1 MKIIAVIPAA
11 GKGSRFGMPKVD
23 ASYNG
28 IAFSQMIINTLQEAG
43 IDDYVL
49 VRDIETPDMLAT
61 IRVGMQKALSG
72 QDRPDGWLIWP
83 VDHPTVKASTIRI
96 LVKVFEEK
104 ANSVIIPRNQDK
116 NGHPI
121 IIPGVMVIPDKTEP
135 MGLKGII
142 MQSGFPVQHLNVD
155 DVGIL
160 FNFNTP
166 EDVQYV

>member
-11 GKGSRFGMPKVD
+11 GKGTRFGMPKVD

-28 IAFSQMIINTLQEAG
+28 IAFSEMIINTLKEAG
-43 IDDYVL
+43 LDDFVL

-61 IRVGMQKALSG
+61 IKAGMQKAVSEQG
-72 QDRPDGWLIWP
+72 NPDGWLIWP
-83 VDHPTVKASTIRI
+83 VDHPTVKASTIQI
-96 LVKVFEEK
+96 LVSIFTKK
-104 ANSVIIPRNQDK
+104 SNSVIIPRNQGK

-121 IIPGVMVIPDKTEP
+121 IIPSALVIPDKAEP
-135 MGLKGII
+135 LGLKGII
-142 MQSGFPVQHLNVD
+142 MQSGFPVFYPDLD

-166 EDVQYV
+166 EDVVYV